1 MSEIADL
8 LEQTKDS
15 NKKERQNAVKEL
27 GNLDTKYA
35 PVIERLEYL
44 RDIDPEKGVR
54 KEAEKALKKLD
65 NKPLEAAV
73 ATVESGSEGT
83 AFDDEVGDSTL
94 RPGEFDVE
102 SSLSDEEEDR
112 REELAEGKGV
122 RVLLKENNV
131 VTMNY
136 YGDVVEKGKSTG
148 QISVANTGSNSRISG
163 VDLELANVN
172 NVTSE
177 RELSERNAIG
187 LLVPGREMDWK
198 ADYSFETEILPIKVE
213 QSYEDPDTELS
224 SNFAGGNDVDYEAK
238 ITITNITDDSIA
250 NVRGVK
256 TLNDAASMTGSS
268 SSSGSVSSSD
278 GGATFEIDE
287 IAAGESVTVNL
298 NLRAALAEDVPSY
311 RAGELKITY
320 EDVGSLASGLEFVSV
335 DGVSDVGSRIKRKQ
349 RETEPGFYDCEIIF
363 ENKSE
368 FVYDLNKFTV
378 FADSFESQ
386 QIVLDWDGTQAT
398 QDEREIVPGEKVA
411 FEFVFESFEGAPTF
425 GDYLEF
431 SVQSEVELVTQTTVT
446 LPSEELRYMALAITK
461 AFLMDGEEVSSYELP
476 SYVETEV
483 PTLLIV
489 TGVGTFPLEAI
500 TIRDEIPEGFRIS
513 STEQVT
519 VSRGE
524 VPMSEDQ
531 YSVNATEELTVTL
544 EHLEETADGGFK
556 EGDTISVKYPSL
568 AVNPE
573 PREDVIQSQ
582 AHTEGYIYSAPE
594 TKVRA
599 SSTLE
604 ELELIVVHRRDDLDI
619 GKTIES
625 LDYEGQN
632 AYKIRL
638 DAENYGSSVANYNIE
653 DLIPNGFRFVDG
665 SLESQPEAELVDPKD
680 TSEGMVRGWKFSDI
694 QPEQEVWASYL
705 VVEDSSDA
713 DPRKLQSV
721 YRG

>member
-15 NKKERQNAVKEL
+15 NKKERQKAVKEL
-27 GNLDTKYA
+27 GELDARYA
-35 PVIERLEYL
+35 PVVERLEYL

-54 KEAEKALKKLD
+54 KEAEKALKKLE
-65 NKPLEAAV
+65 NKPMEGAV
-73 ATVESGSEGT
+73 ATEEAGSEGT
-83 AFDDEVGDSTL
+83 AFDDEVGDSSL

-213 QSYEDPDTELS
+213 QSYEDPDTQLS
-224 SNFAGGNDVDYEAK
+224 PNFAGGNDVDYEAK

-483 PTLLIV
+483 PTLLTV

-680 TSEGMVRGWKFSDI
+680 TSEGMVRGWKFSNI
-694 QPEQEVWASYL
+694 QPEEEVWASYL